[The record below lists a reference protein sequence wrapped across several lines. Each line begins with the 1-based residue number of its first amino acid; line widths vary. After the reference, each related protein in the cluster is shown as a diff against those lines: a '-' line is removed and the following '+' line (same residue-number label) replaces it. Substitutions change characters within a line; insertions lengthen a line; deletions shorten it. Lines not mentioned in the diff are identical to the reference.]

1 MNAWA
6 KQLIVDKDGHSV
18 NSKKVLI
25 NDTVFERPLEW
36 IPRITHALHF
46 PGVFFPN

>member
-18 NSKKVLI
+18 NSEKVLV
-25 NDTVFERPLEW
+25 NDTVFERPLEY
-36 IPRITHALHF
+36 LE
-46 PGVFFPN
+46 